1 MRLPINHFDL
11 LARHYD
17 RLFRRPTD
25 DPLVRLVAA
34 HDGTSILD
42 VGGGTGRTARM
53 FRNAG
58 AWVVVCDSSLQML
71 RHAAER
77 DLPVVCADVTHLPFA
92 DEAFDRALVV
102 DAFHHF
108 AYPTPELA
116 QALAP
121 IELLRILERDGRL
134 IIEEPDVGRWQA
146 RLVAVA
152 EWALFMG
159 SRFLATEALVD
170 RVERVGGRCVHLE
183 VLGFSVAMVFR
194 KMAPGDQQ
202 P

>member
-1 MRLPINHFDL
+1 
-11 LARHYD
+11 
-17 RLFRRPTD
+17 
-25 DPLVRLVAA
+25 
-34 HDGTSILD
+34 
-42 VGGGTGRTARM
+42 
-53 FRNAG
+53 
-58 AWVVVCDSSLQML
+58 
-71 RHAAER
+71 
-77 DLPVVCADVTHLPFA
+77 
-92 DEAFDRALVV
+92 V

-159 SRFLATEALVD
+159 SRFLAAEALVD
-170 RVERVGGRCVHLE
+170 RVEHVGGRCVHLE